1 MLAILQRNL
10 LKVVLVDPSIGRIA
24 FNLGLTF
31 LILAIMPLFVIRVD
45 SPEFVV
51 DVIAIVILVVFLI
64 VVSWDVRR
72 QVKRE
77 YMKEGI

>member
-1 MLAILQRNL
+1 M
-10 LKVVLVDPSIGRIA
+10 DPSIGRMA

-31 LILAIMPLFVIRVD
+31 LILAIMPLFIIKTD

-51 DVIAIVILVVFLI
+51 DVIAIILLTAFLVI
-64 VVSWDVRR
+64 VSWDVRR

-77 YMKEGI
+77 YVETKNVNR

>member
-1 MLAILQRNL
+1 M
-10 LKVVLVDPSIGRIA
+10 DPSIGRMA

-31 LILAIMPLFVIRVD
+31 LILAIMPLFIIKTD

-51 DVIAIVILVVFLI
+51 DVIAIVLLTAFLI
-64 VVSWDVRR
+64 IISWDVRR

-77 YMKEGI
+77 YVETKT